1 MVSVDND
8 VSGRVEAGRNSV
20 DNKEQQVSE
29 GNSVGGQI
37 VARDYDDSPVPFT
50 GACSAK
56 STRKPLKSRG
66 EASRTPA
73 TREARTSRL
82 TGCAPSGPKEV
93 CIMPNRRG
101 AARPGPDPLADRYV
115 VANIATLAALD
126 NTPGSEQDRLV
137 PHRRGTRRAGRM
149 GRPAGRTGHPVT
161 APVVPLR
168 PGGDVAAAA
177 ADAFAAVSPH
187 LDRCKL
193 AARTVRAYKRQAGA
207 YAAWLAA
214 NAGAHGDAFAD
225 LVGAEGAV
233 TAWKRDVL
241 AARSS
246 PATVNQALAAVTL
259 MYAQAGLRISV
270 KRVRIPRPGE
280 PDALTRPQEAA
291 LRRAAARR
299 GPRDAA
305 IIAVLLD
312 TGARVEE
319 CARLDVEDFAIT
331 ARTGEV
337 RLHGKG
343 DEVRYAPLARRAR
356 DLLSEWLDVRGRH
369 PGPIWT
375 GQRGPLT
382 ISGVTQVVLA
392 AGEDAGIP
400 GLRPHRARHTFAT
413 RLRQGGADP
422 AQVQAL
428 LGHASIDTAARYFRA
443 GSAENAEVVER
454 VFSD

>member
-1 MVSVDND
+1 MT
-8 VSGRVEAGRNSV
+8 
-20 DNKEQQVSE
+20 
-29 GNSVGGQI
+29 GNVIRLHPDAVTAS
-37 VARDYDDSPVPFT
+37 SL
-50 GACSAK
+50 GA
-56 STRKPLKSRG
+56 
-66 EASRTPA
+66 
-73 TREARTSRL
+73 
-82 TGCAPSGPKEV
+82 V
-93 CIMPNRRG
+93 
-101 AARPGPDPLADRYV
+101 
-115 VANIATLAALD
+115 AAL
-126 NTPGSEQDRLV
+126 
-137 PHRRGTRRAGRM
+137 GR
-149 GRPAGRTGHPVT
+149 
-161 APVVPLR
+161 
-168 PGGDVAAAA
+168 
-177 ADAFAAVSPH
+177 H

-207 YAAWLAA
+207 YAGWLAA

-233 TAWKRDVL
+233 TAWKRDLL
-241 AARSS
+241 AARSG

-280 PDALTRPQEAA
+280 PDALTRQQEAA

-299 GPRDAA
+299 GPRDSA
-305 IIAVLLD
+305 IVAVLLD

-319 CARLDVEDFAIT
+319 CARLEVEDFAIT

-343 DEVRYAPLARRAR
+343 DEVRCAPPASRAR
-356 DLLSEWLDVRGRH
+356 DLVSAWLDVRGRH

-382 ISGVTQVVLA
+382 ISGVTQVVLTV
-392 AGEDAGIP
+392 GDDAGVP